1 MYSSIEN
8 FCYGHQLESAF
19 CILRKY
25 DFSKEFYKA
34 IVADLQ
40 SHSIVKILSNGDKFF
55 YFKMTGL
62 GNESSILKT
71 KNVTELTL
79 KAIDSIDLFFD

>member
-1 MYSSIEN
+1 
-8 FCYGHQLESAF
+8 LESAF

-40 SHSIVKILSNGDKFF
+40 FHSIVKILCNGDKFF
-55 YFKMTGL
+55 YFKMTEL

>member
-1 MYSSIEN
+1 M
-8 FCYGHQLESAF
+8 ESAF
-19 CILRKY
+19 CILRKH
-25 DFSKEFYKA
+25 DFSKGFYKGD
-34 IVADLQ
+34 IADLKF
-40 SHSIVKILSNGDKFF
+40 HSIVKILSNGDKFF
-55 YFKMTGL
+55 YFKMIEL

>member
-1 MYSSIEN
+1 MI
-8 FCYGHQLESAF
+8 FLKCFIRG
-19 CILRKY
+19 
-25 DFSKEFYKA
+25 

-40 SHSIVKILSNGDKFF
+40 FHSIVKILSNGDKFF
-55 YFKMTGL
+55 YFKMTEL
-62 GNESSILKT
+62 ENELSILKT

>member
-1 MYSSIEN
+1 M
-8 FCYGHQLESAF
+8 
-19 CILRKY
+19 
-25 DFSKEFYKA
+25 
-34 IVADLQ
+34 
-40 SHSIVKILSNGDKFF
+40 KILGSRDKFF

-79 KAIDSIDLFFD
+79 KAIDSIDLFFDWYGLDYI